1 MTYQPHRWL
10 FRAAVA
16 AAAMALA
23 PNGASAETFEIVHT
37 TWVGY
42 GPLYLAR
49 DLGYFTE
56 EGVDVKLTTVE
67 EKSLQMAAVFSGQVA
82 GAAGTVDEFLLYL
95 KPDTCLKYVLAM
107 DESSGGDGILAIDE
121 IKSIK
126 DLKGKQVAFNEGSVS
141 QFWFNV
147 VLKQNGMSQSDV
159 EMVNMTADDAAAAF
173 TAGRVPAAVTW
184 EPHLTEVRNAKQGH
198 VLMDSSSL
206 PGVITDVIAVS
217 CETAETRADEVK
229 AIVRGW
235 NRAVDYWKQNPE
247 KANEIMA
254 KGVGGWLNDPTVFTD
269 SVKGVTFFDAATNK
283 AYFGTKEQPGSLYD
297 ITQYAIDIWGGLG
310 RLQGNPKPADLIDD
324 AFVNQ

>member
-1 MTYQPHRWL
+1 MRYLPNRWL
-10 FRAAVA
+10 LRAAVLA
-16 AAAMALA
+16 AGLA
-23 PNGASAETFEIVHT
+23 FTPNGASADSFEIVHT

-49 DLGYFTE
+49 DLGYFKD
-56 EGVDVKLTTVE
+56 EGVDVKLTTIE

-95 KPDTCLKYVLAM
+95 KPDTCLRYVLAM
-107 DESSGGDGILAIDE
+107 DESSGGDGILAADD

-147 VLKQNGMSQSDV
+147 VLQQNGMSQNDV

-198 VLMDSSSL
+198 VLMDSSAL

-217 CETAETRADEVK
+217 CETAEKRADEIK
-229 AIVRGW
+229 ALVRGW
-235 NRAVDYWKQNPE
+235 NRAVEYWKKNPE
-247 KANEIMA
+247 KSNEIMA
-254 KGVGGWLNDPTVFTD
+254 KGVGGWLNDPAVFAD
-269 SVKGVTFFDAATNK
+269 SVRGVKFFDAATNK
-283 AYFGTKEQPGSLYD
+283 SYFGSPERPGTLYK
-297 ITQYAIDIWGGLG
+297 ITQYAVDIWGGLG
-310 RLQGNPKPADLIDD
+310 RLQGSPKPADLIDG